1 LLDPACNEG
10 GAASDWWLGGSK
22 FQWAVSTQCFYGA
35 WRRVLGYGAPIA
47 IFAVRDVQNAS
58 GCALWITD
66 YAMVEAGTTPPP
78 PNPRVSGHELG
89 HACNLWHLC
98 VDDDIRN
105 LMATGEPCEPDSNTF
120 PNVADPRMADWQ
132 VLLVRAS
139 KHVTYS

>member
-1 LLDPACNEG
+1 MIG
-10 GAASDWWLGGSK
+10 GSAARNFNGRSARSASTALGGGCSDT
-22 FQWAVSTQCFYGA
+22 ATTVT
-35 WRRVLGYGAPIA
+35 
-47 IFAVRDVQNAS
+47 IFAVRSVANAG

-66 YAMVEAGTTPPP
+66 YATILAGTTPPP
-78 PNPRVSGHELG
+78 PSPRVSGHELG

-105 LMATGEPCEPDSNTF
+105 LMATKAACDPDLNTTAD
-120 PNVADPRMADWQ
+120 VADPRMADWQ